1 MRKGTCP
8 SLATDIRMRHQEEK
22 DMKVTEKSKEE
33 LLQLKAE
40 LDEKYKLYQAKN
52 LKLDMSRGKPSAKQL
67 NVNNEMLKMPITGF
81 TLENG
86 MDVRNYG
93 GVDGIPEMKKIFSD
107 LLGIPVSQIIVGG
120 NSSLNMMY
128 DTMMRLF
135 MLGLGGHEPWKKL
148 EKVKFLCPCPG
159 YDRHFAIT
167 QTLGVEMI
175 NIPMTSTGPDMDMI
189 EKLVAEDETIR
200 GMWCVPL
207 YSNPQGIIYSDET
220 VKRLASME
228 TAAPDFRIFWD
239 NAYGIHHLFSENSL
253 ADILALAKEAGHPDR
268 VLYFFSTSKISLPGG
283 GIAMMASDD
292 ATAAELRKQI
302 GIQTIGPDKVNQL
315 RHVQF
320 FKNADGIRARMKELA
335 VQMVPKFQL
344 VLDILE
350 EELGDTGLL
359 TWHKPEGGYFIAVD
373 TLPGCAKETVALA
386 KAAGVVLTGAGA
398 TYPYGKDPM
407 DTNIRLAP
415 SYPPL
420 DELETAMRLF
430 CLCVKMAGVKKLLA

>member
-1 MRKGTCP
+1 
-8 SLATDIRMRHQEEK
+8 
-22 DMKVTEKSKEE
+22 MKITEKSREE
-33 LLQLKAE
+33 LQQLKAE
-40 LDEKYKLYQAKN
+40 LDEEYALYQARG
-52 LKLDMSRGKPSAKQL
+52 LKLDMSRGKPSSVQL
-67 NVNNEMLKMPITGF
+67 NVNNKMLEMPITEF

-93 GVDGIPEMKKIFSD
+93 GVDGIPEMKRIFSE
-107 LLGIPVSQIIVGG
+107 LLGIPAAQIIVGG

-135 MLGLGGHEPWKKL
+135 MLGLGGHEPWKNL
-148 EKVKFLCPCPG
+148 DKVKFLCPCPG

-175 NIPMTSTGPDMDMI
+175 NIPMTSSGPDMDMV
-189 EKLVAEDETIR
+189 EKLVAEDESIR

-220 VKRLASME
+220 VERLASMK
-228 TAAPDFRIFWD
+228 TAAPDFRSFWD

-253 ADILALAKEAGHPDR
+253 ADILTLSKEAGYPDR
-268 VLYFFSTSKISLPGG
+268 VMYFFSTSKISLPGG
-283 GIAMMASDD
+283 GIAMMASGE
-292 ATAAELRKQI
+292 TAVTEIRKQI

-320 FKNADGIRARMKELA
+320 FKNADGVRERMRELA
-335 VQMVPKFQL
+335 KQMVPKFQL
-344 VLDILE
+344 VLDILD

-359 TWHKPEGGYFIAVD
+359 TWNKPEGGYFIAVD
-373 TLPGCAKETVALA
+373 TLPGCAKETVELA
-386 KAAGVVLTGAGA
+386 KNAGVVLTGAGA

>member
-1 MRKGTCP
+1 
-8 SLATDIRMRHQEEK
+8 
-22 DMKVTEKSKEE
+22 MKITEKSREE
-33 LLQLKAE
+33 LQQLKAE
-40 LDEKYKLYQAKN
+40 LDEEYALYQARG
-52 LKLDMSRGKPSAKQL
+52 LKLDMSRGKPSSVQL
-67 NVNNEMLKMPITGF
+67 NVNNKMLEMPITEF

-93 GVDGIPEMKKIFSD
+93 GVDGIPEMKRIFSE
-107 LLGIPVSQIIVGG
+107 LLGIPAAQIIVGG

-135 MLGLGGHEPWKKL
+135 MLGLGGHEPWKNL
-148 EKVKFLCPCPG
+148 DKVKFLCPCPG

-175 NIPMTSTGPDMDMI
+175 NIPMTSSGPDMDMV
-189 EKLVAEDETIR
+189 EKLVAEDESIR

-220 VKRLASME
+220 VERLASMK

-253 ADILALAKEAGHPDR
+253 ADILTLSKEAGYPDR
-268 VLYFFSTSKISLPGG
+268 VMYFFSTSKISLPGG
-283 GIAMMASDD
+283 GIAMMASGE
-292 ATAAELRKQI
+292 TAVTEIRKQI

-320 FKNADGIRARMKELA
+320 FKNADGVRERMRELA
-335 VQMVPKFQL
+335 KQMVPKFQL
-344 VLDILE
+344 VLDILD

-359 TWHKPEGGYFIAVD
+359 TWNKPEGGYFIAVD
-373 TLPGCAKETVALA
+373 TLPGCAKETVELA
-386 KAAGVVLTGAGA
+386 KNAGVVLTGAGA